1 MSALWSVPPAISLYH
16 GLQLSLTVLVGCYLC
31 IYASLQRILQ
41 LLFVALLATAL
52 LSAVYV
58 LASPYEAIGAG
69 GEWQG
74 LFPHKNVLGHMMALL
89 ILKAICLLLQG
100 WRPLLSTFAIV
111 VATAMI
117 CCPDQVSVWSHLLL
131 HWLRCRLRILL
142 RTSWSA
148 FSIAIGVLL
157 IALSTSLF
165 VIEFYRIDIVQYVLD
180 VLGKDSTL
188 TGRTLLWEFGWQ
200 AYNDGPW
207 LGYGFKGYWESPAAT
222 TTLLRFVIGQDIWFF
237 HNNFVDVAVPSARL
251 DP

>member
-1 MSALWSVPPAISLYH
+1 MSIASGMASTAQHICNRCRHSNDLLSRSSVGLVALAIALAP
-16 GLQLSLTVLVGCYLC
+16 LPL
-31 IYASLQRILQ
+31 AILQ
-41 LLFVALLATAL
+41 
-52 LSAVYV
+52 
-58 LASPYEAIGAG
+58 
-69 GEWQG
+69 
-74 LFPHKNVLGHMMALL
+74 
-89 ILKAICLLLQG
+89 
-100 WRPLLSTFAIV
+100 
-111 VATAMI
+111 
-117 CCPDQVSVWSHLLL
+117 
-131 HWLRCRLRILL
+131 

-188 TGRTLLWEFGWQ
+188 IGRTLLWEFGWQ

-237 HNNFVDVAVPSARL
+237 HNNFVDVAVAFGTLGPITLALGLGFGFFSTIRAFLR
-251 DP
+251 DPQYIKIWPILFLVFVLVPTNVENPLFQNHSIHQLLLS